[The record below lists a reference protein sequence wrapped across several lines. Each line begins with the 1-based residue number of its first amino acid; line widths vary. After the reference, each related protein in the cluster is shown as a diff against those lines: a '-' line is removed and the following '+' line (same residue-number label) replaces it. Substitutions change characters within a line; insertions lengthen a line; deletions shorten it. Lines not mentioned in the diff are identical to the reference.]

1 MAVICVVLNKSS
13 DGLSIG
19 TGRQCPSKDFQQIF
33 FLQEAIHFFK
43 NTTRY
48 IIIHFLVTYT
58 PLASCILHER
68 SKVMSLCV
76 FTLSFALADHASND

>member
-1 MAVICVVLNKSS
+1 M
-13 DGLSIG
+13 SIG
-19 TGRQCPSKDFQQIF
+19 AGRQCPSKDFQQIF

-58 PLASCILHER
+58 PPALCIVHER

-76 FTLSFALADHASND
+76 LTLSFAMVDHAAND